1 MIRTIAI
8 TDAKAKLSELV
19 NQVLYNK
26 ERIYIS
32 KKGKNVA
39 ALVPIEET
47 GKDKKEGLI
56 CARGALSELGDS
68 EIDEM
73 VDMIYKARKDEKSRE
88 IDI

>member
-19 NQVLYNK
+19 NRVLYNK
-26 ERIYIS
+26 EKIYIS

-39 ALVPIEET
+39 ALIPIEEIE
-47 GKDKKEGLI
+47 KDKKEGLI
-56 CARGALSELGDS
+56 CAKGALSDLGDS

-73 VDMIYKARKDEKSRE
+73 VEMIYKARKDEKSRQV
-88 IDI
+88 DI